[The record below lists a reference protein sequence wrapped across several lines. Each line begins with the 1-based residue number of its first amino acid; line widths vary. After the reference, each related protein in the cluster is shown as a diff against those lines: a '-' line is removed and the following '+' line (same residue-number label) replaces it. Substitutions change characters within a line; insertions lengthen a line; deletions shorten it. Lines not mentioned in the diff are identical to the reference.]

1 MYLFYW
7 LLPCKDSFFAG
18 QLEFVIFATK
28 ETWLLL
34 IFDHLWGNFML
45 LFKATR
51 KYDFYHNPLFL
62 LKPWLGQMNALMREE
77 ITQEPVAVKF
87 FEQHNTLLCCDL
99 ILWQIRIRV
108 REINFSIHLLQLNHI
123 VETFLNLVT
132 FISLLYPFEYET
144 IVFNFEIIVYYS
156 LNYLK
161 NIRILPIFVSESGTA
176 HIDYVIWDL
185 SQIISWLF

>member
-1 MYLFYW
+1 
-7 LLPCKDSFFAG
+7 
-18 QLEFVIFATK
+18 
-28 ETWLLL
+28 
-34 IFDHLWGNFML
+34 
-45 LFKATR
+45 
-51 KYDFYHNPLFL
+51 
-62 LKPWLGQMNALMREE
+62 MNALMREE

-156 LNYLK
+156 LNDLK

-185 SQIISWLF
+185 SQIICWLF